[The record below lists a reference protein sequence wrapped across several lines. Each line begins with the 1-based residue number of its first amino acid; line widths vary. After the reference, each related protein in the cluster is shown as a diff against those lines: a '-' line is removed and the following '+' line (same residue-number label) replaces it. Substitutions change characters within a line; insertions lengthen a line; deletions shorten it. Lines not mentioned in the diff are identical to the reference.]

1 MNKLSQNLRKSIFW
15 LADTAKGS
23 PVKNHLKEVNFL
35 LQDRDKNADSQIAE
49 LHLRSILRYAAG
61 HTSFYSAYDPSSS
74 LNDFPVTN
82 KNLIRDRLE
91 EFISDQFPPNKRIPV
106 VTSGSTGTPFKV
118 FHDRNKKYRN
128 NADTIFFAGKA
139 GYEIGQ
145 RLIYMKIWAKQKMA
159 PSYQYW
165 IQNVVPVDVIQLNNH
180 NLSSLISDIES
191 YSGYHGFLGYVS
203 AMEEICKYLSKM
215 GKEKVN
221 AKVSS
226 IITMSES
233 LNDFTRVS
241 MEKYFGAPVFSR
253 YSNLENGII
262 AQQIPGFSPKYLVNT
277 ASYHLEIL
285 KMDSDEEAKTGELG
299 RIVVTDLFN
308 YAMPLIRYDTGD
320 LGAISSESD
329 EYGNTFLDRVEG
341 RKLDV
346 LFDTKGDLVSSYIAY
361 KNMWQY
367 TEINQYQLIQ
377 EAEKT
382 YVIKISMEGVFSKE
396 QKLISEFKQYLGQ
409 DADFTIEYV
418 REIPLLDSGKRRKIV
433 NNYRKS

>member
-1 MNKLSQNLRKSIFW
+1 MRLNNQSIRKFVFW
-15 LADTAKGS
+15 LSDTLKGS
-23 PVKNHLKEVNFL
+23 PVKKHLTEVEYL
-35 LQDRDKNADSQIAE
+35 LRNKDRFSTLKTKSV
-49 LHLRSILRYAAG
+49 HLEDLLRHAVKF
-61 HTSFYSAYDPSSS
+61 TNFYSTYSECKS
-74 LNDFPVTN
+74 LKDFPVTN
-82 KNLIRDRLE
+82 KNLIREKLE
-91 EFISDQFPPNKRIPV
+91 DFISGYISQQDRIPV

-118 FHDRNKKYRN
+118 FHDQNKKYRN
-128 NADTIFFAGKA
+128 NADTIFFAGKV

-145 RLIYMKIWAKQKMA
+145 RLIYMKIWARQKMA
-159 PSYQYW
+159 PAYHYW
-165 IQNVVPVDVIQLNNH
+165 IQNVVPVDVIQLSNH
-180 NLSSLISDIES
+180 EIKSLIENIES
-191 YSGYHGFLGYVS
+191 YSGHQGFLGYVS
-203 AMEEICKYLSKM
+203 AMEEVCKYLSRT
-215 GKEKVN
+215 GKETVN
-221 AKVSS
+221 ANISS

-233 LNDFTRVS
+233 LNEYTRLS

-277 ASYHLEIL
+277 ASYHIEIL
-285 KMDSDEEAKTGELG
+285 KMDSDDEAKTGELG
-299 RIVVTDLFN
+299 RIVITDLFN
-308 YAMPLIRYDTGD
+308 HAMPLIRYDTGD
-320 LGAISSESD
+320 LGAISSETD
-329 EYGNTFLDRVEG
+329 EYGNTFLDIVEG

-409 DADFTIEYV
+409 DAEFTIEYV

-433 NNYRKS
+433 NNYRKA